1 MSLVVKK
8 ENGKFNY
15 YRDGELFRENLKVV
29 IDKRKG
35 DGITDGDILLP
46 ENSYGKKWLSTTKFT
61 NGITEIDLAN
71 IPARTPSTN
80 TTSSV
85 RKSKVDLSEYYT
97 DEEKKRLEKLQSEI
111 SKINEAVAARA
122 KVKAEQEVLK
132 NALKALDPDTLKA
145 LLESLKA

>member
-46 ENSYGKKWLSTTKFT
+46 ENSYGKKWLSTTKFV

-80 TTSSV
+80 TTGAV

-97 DEEKKRLEKLQSEI
+97 DEEKKRLEELQSEI
-111 SKINEAVAARA
+111 NKINEAAAARA
-122 KVKAEQEVLK
+122 KVKAEQDTLK
-132 NALKALDPDTLKA
+132 NALKALDQDTLKA
-145 LLESLKA
+145 LLDSLNA